1 MADLDAPPRRALT
14 PAAAKPPSNGNLR
27 IGLIVGGL
35 TFALIVGF
43 ALGKAVSSSPGS
55 NSGQTPSGVSAT
67 FDESQPHT
75 HAAMPGMTGTEV
87 GGLSISTAGYTMQ
100 PVQTAYKAG
109 AQAFSFVVTG
119 PDGKP
124 LKDFAIVHDKP
135 MHMVVARRDLSG
147 YQHVHPTMAPDG
159 TWTVKINLDKPGPWR
174 AVADFTANSAGGGQI
189 AVTLGTDLTVAG
201 AYEPVAAPAAA
212 REATVDGYTVTY
224 EGSLQIGATAP
235 LLFRVFK
242 DGQPITTLDPY
253 LGSYGHL
260 VFLRQLDLAYVHT
273 HPVTALAGGA
283 VKFWATAP
291 STGTYRMF
299 FDFQVNGQVH
309 TAAYTLN
316 IGN

>member
-1 MADLDAPPRRALT
+1 MVDTASPRRAT
-14 PAAAKPPSNGNLR
+14 AQPAGRQPGNGR

-35 TFALIVGF
+35 VVALVGGF
-43 ALGKAVSSSPGS
+43 ALGKATTSPAT
-55 NSGQTPSGVSAT
+55 NTGQTPSGVSAT
-67 FDESQPHT
+67 FDESMPHT

-87 GGLSISTAGYTMQ
+87 GGLSISSAGYTLV
-100 PVQTAYKAG
+100 PRETAYRTG
-109 AQAFSFVVTG
+109 EQTLTFVVTG
-119 PDGKP
+119 PDRKP
-124 LKDFAIVHDKP
+124 VNTFAVVHDKS

-147 YQHVHPTMAPDG
+147 YQHLHPTMAPDG
-159 TWTVKINLDKPGPWR
+159 TWTVKMNLDRPGLWR
-174 AVADFTANSAGGGQI
+174 AVADFTANGAGGAQT

-201 AYEPVAAPAAA
+201 AYQPVAVPAAA
-212 REATVDGYTVTY
+212 REATVDGYTVSY
-224 EGSLQIGATAP
+224 EGTLQIGATAP

-242 DGQPITTLDPY
+242 DGNAVTGLDPY

-273 HPVTALAGGA
+273 HPETALSGGA

-309 TAAYTLN
+309 TAAFTLN